1 MPTIHAADKS
11 VRYAP
16 TGRNLMRELDL
27 NELGQVG
34 GGNGTNTG
42 VSG

>member
-1 MPTIHAADKS
+1 MVSATHNK
-11 VRYAP
+11 
-16 TGRNLMRELDL
+16 GRILMRELDL